1 MGENYYVECGKG
13 TIIARRCM
21 KQRYVEL
28 GFTKTV
34 SSGRAIYINNLV
46 TVGPSKP
53 VLTAR
58 VIEQAR
64 KRKRQRKTSKQ
75 RRISKA
81 KQQMTAMGIVVGG
94 LRADSGA
101 AEEGAEAEKG
111 TGDEEEHEAE
121 ITEEQRLGKLIT
133 LYKWRLAQFN
143 MSDAKRG
150 GGAKWRG
157 LSQLMEEHK
166 LHGIALQELRIY
178 DQATFYG
185 KQAQIQGT
193 HTADAPMHRGRSW
206 RRSRGHRLLSKN

>member
-1 MGENYYVECGKG
+1 
-13 TIIARRCM
+13 
-21 KQRYVEL
+21 
-28 GFTKTV
+28 
-34 SSGRAIYINNLV
+34 
-46 TVGPSKP
+46 
-53 VLTAR
+53 
-58 VIEQAR
+58 
-64 KRKRQRKTSKQ
+64 
-75 RRISKA
+75 
-81 KQQMTAMGIVVGG
+81 MGIVVGG

-166 LHGIALQELRIY
+166 LHGIALQELRIGPVRK
-178 DQATFYG
+178 APSNLFT
-185 KQAQIQGT
+185 IWVP
-193 HTADAPMHRGRSW
+193 HSTAIYF
-206 RRSRGHRLLSKN
+206 LCNCF